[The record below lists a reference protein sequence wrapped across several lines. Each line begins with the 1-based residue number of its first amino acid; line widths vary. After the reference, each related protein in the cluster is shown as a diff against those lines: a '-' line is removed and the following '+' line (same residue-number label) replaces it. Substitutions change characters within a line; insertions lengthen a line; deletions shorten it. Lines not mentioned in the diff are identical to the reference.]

1 MTKRSSPSPRRP
13 SARPTNGAPWP
24 APFEADRRLVDAR
37 LATRLRRL
45 PGVPPRLAQALRHAA
60 LAPGKRLRP
69 LLVLLAYDAVGGTA
83 ARRRHA
89 LSAAAAVELV
99 HAFSLVH
106 DDLPALDD
114 DDLRRGRP
122 TLHKAFDEATAIL
135 AGDALLALAF
145 EDLAALGERG
155 AFPPA
160 RVTRAVGELARASG
174 ASAMVAGQ
182 VLDLAA
188 EGRWGSALR
197 RRGHSLAGVRAIQ
210 RHKTGALIAASLA
223 VGGHLGGGTARQ
235 VAALRAI
242 GHDLGQ
248 AFQIADDL
256 LNENGDARSLGKNAG
271 TDRERG
277 KATWHAAAG
286 PASAA
291 RALERLHARAVRRAE
306 LFSRFRDR
314 FARLAAFLAVRRA

>member
-1 MTKRSSPSPRRP
+1 MRRSGSRSDT
-13 SARPTNGAPWP
+13 AWP
-24 APFEADRRLVDAR
+24 VPFEADRRRVDAR
-37 LATRLRRL
+37 LRRRLARL
-45 PGVPPRLAQALRHAA
+45 PGVPARLARAIRHAA

-69 LLVLLAYDAVGGTA
+69 LLVLLGYDAVGGRA
-83 ARRRHA
+83 AQRRHA
-89 LSAAAAVELV
+89 VVAATAVEMV

-114 DDLRRGRP
+114 DALRRGRP
-122 TLHKAFDEATAIL
+122 TLHVAFDEATAIL

-145 EDLAALGERG
+145 EDLSALGERG
-155 AFPPA
+155 AFPPT
-160 RVTRAVGELARASG
+160 RVVRAVHALATASG

-188 EGRWGSALR
+188 EGRWGAAQR
-197 RRGHSLAGVRAIQ
+197 RQGHTLDGVRAIQ
-210 RHKTGALIAASLA
+210 RQKTGALLAAALA
-223 VGGHLGGGTARQ
+223 VGGLLGGGRPRQ
-235 VAALRAI
+235 ITALRAI

-256 LNENGDARSLGKNAG
+256 LNEHGDARALGKNAG
-271 TDRERG
+271 TDRARG

-286 PASAA
+286 SRAAASALA
-291 RALERLHARAVRRAE
+291 RLHARAVRRSE
-306 LFSRFRDR
+306 LFSHHRER

>member
-1 MTKRSSPSPRRP
+1 VSASPRR
-13 SARPTNGAPWP
+13 GAGAWP
-24 APFEADRRLVDAR
+24 PPFETDRRKVDAR
-37 LATRLRRL
+37 LEARLARL
-45 PGVPPRLAQALRHAA
+45 PGVPPRLARALRHAA

-69 LLVLLAYDAVGGTA
+69 LLVLLGYDAVGGERA
-83 ARRRHA
+83 KRRHA
-89 LSAAAAVELV
+89 VAAAAAVELV

-145 EDLAALGERG
+145 EDLAALGER

-160 RVTRAVGELARASG
+160 RVTRAMAELARASG

-188 EGRWGSALR
+188 EGRWGAALR
-197 RRGHSLAGVRAIQ
+197 RRGHTLDGVRAIQ
-210 RHKTGALIAASLA
+210 RQKTGALIAAALA
-223 VGGHLGGGTARQ
+223 VGGHLGGGNAQ
-235 VAALRAI
+235 SVAALKAI

-256 LNENGDARSLGKNAG
+256 LNEHGDARALGKNAG
-271 TDRERG
+271 TDRARG

-286 PASAA
+286 TKAA
-291 RALERLHARAVRRAE
+291 TRAVERLHARALRQSE
-306 LFSRFRDR
+306 LFSHHRER
-314 FARLAAFLAVRRA
+314 FARLAAFLSDRRA

>member
-1 MTKRSSPSPRRP
+1 MATPSR
-13 SARPTNGAPWP
+13 ARTTAWP
-24 APFEADRRLVDAR
+24 EPFEADRRRVDAR
-37 LATRLRRL
+37 LAARLTRL
-45 PGVPPRLAQALRHAA
+45 PGVPPRLARALRHAA
-60 LAPGKRLRP
+60 LTPGKRLRP
-69 LLVLLAYDAVGGTA
+69 LLVLLGYDAVGGTA
-83 ARRRHA
+83 AKRRHS
-89 LSAAAAVELV
+89 LTAAVAVEFV

-114 DDLRRGRP
+114 DALRRGRP

-155 AFPPA
+155 GSFSPL
-160 RVTRAVGELARASG
+160 RVTRAMRELARASG
-174 ASAMVAGQ
+174 ASGMVAGQ

-188 EGRWGSALR
+188 EGRWGKALR
-197 RRGHSLAGVRAIQ
+197 RAGHTLPGVRAIQ
-210 RHKTGALIAASLA
+210 RQKTGALVAASLV
-223 VGGHLGGGTARQ
+223 VGGHLGGGSTRQ
-235 VAALRAI
+235 VTALRAI

-256 LNENGDARSLGKNAG
+256 LNEHGDARALGKNAG

-286 PASAA
+286 LPAAQ
-291 RALERLHARAVRRAE
+291 RALARLHARALRGAE
-306 LFSRFRDR
+306 LFSHHRER

>member
-1 MTKRSSPSPRRP
+1 MTTRSSRI
-13 SARPTNGAPWP
+13 AVTAWP
-24 APFEADRRLVDAR
+24 APFEADRRRVDAR
-37 LATRLRRL
+37 LRTRLGRL
-45 PGVPPRLAQALRHAA
+45 PGVPPRLARAIRHAA

-69 LLVLLAYDAVGGTA
+69 LLVLLGYDAVGGA
-83 ARRRHA
+83 PGRRRHA
-89 LSAAAAVELV
+89 LEAAAAVELV

-145 EDLAALGERG
+145 EDLAALGER
-155 AFPPA
+155 AFPA
-160 RVTRAVGELARASG
+160 TRVNRAVRELARASG

-188 EGRWGSALR
+188 EGRWGRSLE
-197 RRGHSLAGVRAIQ
+197 RRGHTLAGVRAIQ
-210 RHKTGALIAASLA
+210 RRKTGALIAGSLV
-223 VGGHLGGGTARQ
+223 VGGHLGGGTPRRLE
-235 VAALRAI
+235 ALRAI

-256 LNENGDARSLGKNAG
+256 LNENGDARALGKNAG

-277 KATWHAAAG
+277 KATWHGAAG
-286 PASAA
+286 TVAAA
-291 RALERLHARAVRRAE
+291 RALERLHARALRRSE
-306 LFSRFRDR
+306 LFSRHRER